1 MRQYSTLWLPL
12 GGPPAWKDINLPIS
26 LPKDSGIHFIDQ
38 NASRIPKYPF
48 EVAFQAV
55 EIIRPNFRFDDVDA
69 VVNRNSLRKLLDFC
83 HGRSQDSFRI
93 NLHIVHNTLI
103 IEKCEKNAKEMVRG
117 SVESGFG
124 HNFERT
130 FTQLP
135 SGWKIAQA
143 TIAFC
148 DTAWKT

>member
-1 MRQYSTLWLPL
+1 MVGGATRVICLAGQTREIRLAGGWNLGVPQTLKKKKKKKI
-12 GGPPAWKDINLPIS
+12 GVCDI
-26 LPKDSGIHFIDQ
+26 F
-38 NASRIPKYPF
+38 
-48 EVAFQAV
+48 FQAV
-55 EIIRPNFRFDDVDA
+55 EIIRPSFRFDDVDA

-143 TIAFC
+143 TITFC
-148 DTAWKT
+148 DTAWET